1 MTDNLPYRDPKRPVE
16 ERVDDLLAR
25 MTLEE
30 KVGQM
35 MQLDGRVEPLHNID
49 EKHPGSFLQ
58 ILGDDTVA
66 PQRHAQ
72 ESRLGIPLLFGVDA
86 IHGHSFW
93 PGATIFPTQLGIACS
108 WDADLIEEAG
118 RITALEMSYT
128 GLHWT
133 FSPVLCMARD
143 LRWGRVNE
151 TFGEDPYLIGKF
163 ATALIRGLQGTGLG
177 DRRAVLACAKHYA
190 GYSET
195 IGGRDASEA
204 NHSRRRMRAEFLP
217 PFEEAA
223 RAGCAT
229 FMTGYQAIDGVPCT
243 MNHWLLTELLK
254 EEWGFQGFVV
264 TDWDNVGRLVREQL
278 VCETMD
284 EAGAAAV
291 VAGNDMMMSTPSAYA
306 GTVEAVKAG
315 RISEDLVDAACR
327 RILRVKFA
335 MGLFED
341 PRLPDLKAGR
351 AVIGC
356 DAHREAAL
364 RAARESIVLLKYD
377 DAVLPLDAKK
387 LTRIAVI
394 GPNADD
400 PIAQLGDWSLGT
412 GQANGGKT
420 HPRESI
426 VTVLDG
432 IQARFAEQGS
442 VEVVYA
448 KGCSATEAGADDLAE
463 AAAAAR
469 ESDVAI
475 VVVGDQIPQTG
486 EFKSTATL
494 ELQGGQQALLEA
506 VHATGTPMVVML
518 VNSKPLAIPWIAGNA
533 AAVLEA
539 FNPGM
544 LGGTALA
551 EILFGDVNP
560 SGRLPISIPR
570 HVGQQPVHYNHIAIQ
585 HGGTYVDGVP
595 FAPLYAFGEGLSYT
609 NFAYSNLRVIPDAPC
624 SAKESLQESG
634 AHATGQATARSSD
647 VSVSEVVLRAGDPL
661 RVAVDITNTG
671 ARAGIETAQLYLNDV
686 CTSATWPHKV
696 LKDFARV
703 AIDPGVTRTIAF
715 EVPHEALAIVNA
727 QGERVV
733 EPGAFEVMVG
743 PSSRDGDLLKAT
755 FRVA

>member
-1 MTDNLPYRDPKRPVE
+1 MSTAVQPYQDPKQSVE
-16 ERVDDLLAR
+16 ERVEDLLAR

-35 MQLDGRVEPLHNID
+35 TQLDGRVEPLRAID

-58 ILGDDTVA
+58 ILGEDTVG

-72 ESRLGIPLLFGVDA
+72 ASRLGIPLLFGVDA

-93 PGATIFPTQLGIACS
+93 PGATIFPTQLGLACS
-108 WDADLIEEAG
+108 WDADLMEEVG
-118 RITALEMSYT
+118 RVTALEMSYT

-133 FSPVLCMARD
+133 FAPVLCMARD

-151 TFGEDPYLIGKF
+151 TFGEDPHLIGRF
-163 ATALIRGLQGTGLG
+163 AAALIRGLQGSGLS
-177 DRRAVLACAKHYA
+177 DRRSVLACAKHYA

-204 NHSRRRMRAEFLP
+204 QHSRRRMRAEFLP
-217 PFEEAA
+217 PFEEAV

-243 MNHWLLTELLK
+243 MNYWLLTEVLK
-254 EEWGFQGFVV
+254 EEWNFEGFVV
-264 TDWDNVGRLVREQL
+264 TDWDNIGRLVREQL

-291 VAGNDMMMSTPSAYA
+291 AAGNDMMMSTPSAHA
-306 GTVEAVKAG
+306 GIVEAVRAG
-315 RISEDLVDAACR
+315 RVSEALVDAACR

-335 MGLFED
+335 MGLFEE
-341 PRLPDLKAGR
+341 PRLPDLAAGD

-356 DAHREAAL
+356 EAHRDVAL
-364 RAARESIVLLKYD
+364 RAARESIVLLRNEGNL
-377 DAVLPLDAKK
+377 LPLSEAK
-387 LTRIAVI
+387 LRRVAVI

-400 PIAQLGDWSLGT
+400 PLAQLGDWSLGT
-412 GQANGGKT
+412 GQANGGKQ
-420 HPRESI
+420 HPRETV

-432 IQARFAEQGS
+432 LRARLEGHAQ
-442 VEVVYA
+442 VDYA
-448 KGCSATEAGADDLAE
+448 LGCSATEPGTDGIAEAVAIATGAD
-463 AAAAAR
+463 
-469 ESDVAI
+469 VAV
-475 VVVGDQIPQTG
+475 VVVGDQVPQFG

-494 ELQGGQQALLEA
+494 ELQGSQQALLEA
-506 VHATGTPMVVML
+506 VHATGTPMVVVL
-518 VNSKPLAIPWIAGNA
+518 VNSKPLAVPWIAENA

-551 EILFGDVNP
+551 EILLGDTNP

-585 HGGTYVDGVP
+585 HGGWYADRVP
-595 FAPLYAFGEGLSYT
+595 FAPLWAFGEGLSYT
-609 NFAYSNLRVIPDAPC
+609 TFEYSKVRVLSPEL
-624 SAKESLQESG
+624 SMGE
-634 AHATGQATARSSD
+634 
-647 VSVSEVVLRAGDPL
+647 PL
-661 RVAVDITNTG
+661 RVAVDVTNTG
-671 ARAGIETAQLYLNDV
+671 ALPGVETAQLYLNDL

-703 AIDPGVTRTIAF
+703 AIAPGVTRTIAF
-715 EVPHEALAIVNA
+715 EVPYGSLSLVNA
-727 QGERVV
+727 EGHRVV
-733 EPGAFEVMVG
+733 EPGAFEVLVG
-743 PSSRDGDLLKAT
+743 SSSRDSDLLKAS
-755 FRVA
+755 FRVEPA